1 MRRLFI
7 WLLWA
12 VVIIGVCVA
21 GDRLLLHFSLNSPI
35 YGAAQTFYKDFR
47 GRVVQLLKKEDHR
60 LEAVKES
67 WPPALPT
74 ALQEKIKPLLPPGE
88 KPGGYVYSDKNG
100 GLHLTTTLD
109 EVPKEYRATAKP
121 LQK

>member
-12 VVIIGVCVA
+12 VVIIGLCVA
-21 GDRLLLHFSLNSPI
+21 GDQLLLHFSMNSPV
-35 YGAAQTFYKDFR
+35 YGAAQSFYKDFR
-47 GRVVQLLKKEDHR
+47 GRIIQLVKKEDHH
-60 LEAVKES
+60 LEKVKEN
-67 WPPALPT
+67 WPPTLPPVVR
-74 ALQEKIKPLLPPGE
+74 EKIQPLLPAEE
-88 KPGGYVYSDKNG
+88 KPGGYVYSDKDG

-121 LQK
+121 LKK

>member
-1 MRRLFI
+1 MKRLFI

-12 VVIIGVCVA
+12 VLLTGVCVA
-21 GDRLLLHFSLNSPI
+21 ADQILLGFSINSPV

-47 GRVVQLLKKEDHR
+47 GRIIRLVKKEDHY
-60 LEAVKES
+60 LDEIKEKF
-67 WPPALPT
+67 PPAVLPM
-74 ALQEKIKPLLPPGE
+74 LQEKVKPLLESEE

-109 EVPKEYRATAKP
+109 EVPKEYKATAKP